1 MKINI
6 VSTGG
11 FWYSIPGAARNRK
24 PRGDSILVGV
34 NSTTYFKLKM
44 TLMGGYRGMSG
55 YWNEY
60 GIWIHEL
67 SD

>member
-1 MKINI
+1 M
-6 VSTGG
+6 
-11 FWYSIPGAARNRK
+11 
-24 PRGDSILVGV
+24 

-60 GIWIHEL
+60 GTILVNFPFKERGMGFVYVTRLRLTGGNWQK
-67 SD
+67 

>member
-6 VSTGG
+6 ASIGG
-11 FWYSIPGAARNRK
+11 FWYSIPSSAHNRK
-24 PRGDSILVGV
+24 PQGDSILVAV

-44 TLMGGYRGMSG
+44 MLMGGYRGMSG

-60 GIWIHEL
+60 
-67 SD
+67 SRS